1 MKLLQ
6 QQVRPVVE
14 LTYINPQ
21 LDVLYLNPVVAVT
34 IDERGLNKYARDSV
48 EEIDL
53 ATIAFGKALQTPAFP
68 VDALQFALSK
78 ALTDVGYAEDEILL
92 SIGFIRDFAETI
104 TLSELVTKG
113 VTKPVSDT
121 QPAVD
126 AITSTEITK
135 LLEDEATMFDIASIN
150 DGDGLEYSFGKTVSD
165 TIDAPTDTSTLSV
178 GKGLSE
184 TLNPT
189 DALSSLDVSKLL
201 EEIASVSEA
210 AALDF
215 TKVVAD
221 SSSVADLFDYIFDAD
236 RTFADTSSGAD
247 AITALSVS
255 KALTEAAAGADAG
268 SLRMTDYADITYFAE
283 DYVGS
288 SRTF

>member
-6 QQVRPVVE
+6 TQLTPVIE
-14 LTYINPQ
+14 LTYVNPL
-21 LDVLYLNPVVAVT
+21 LDVFYLNPVVAVS

-48 EEIDL
+48 TEIDL

-68 VDALQFALSK
+68 VDALAFSLSK

-92 SIGFIRDFAETI
+92 SIGYIRDFPETI
-104 TLSELVTKG
+104 TLSELVTQG
-113 VTKPVSDT
+113 IAKPVSDT
-121 QPAVD
+121 QLTVD
-126 AITSTEITK
+126 AITSAVITK
-135 LLEDEATMFDIASIN
+135 LLEDEATMFDVASIN
-150 DGDGLEYSFGKTVSD
+150 DGDGLEYSFGKSVSD
-165 TIDAPTDTSTLSV
+165 TLDAPTDTSTLSV

-189 DALSSLDVSKLL
+189 DDINSLEISKLL
-201 EEIASVSEA
+201 EETASVLED

-215 TKVVAD
+215 TKVADD
-221 SSSVADLFDYIFDAD
+221 SSAVSDVFNYIFDAD

-247 AITALSVS
+247 AITTLSVS